1 MGSTV
6 AQGRAAFERGA
17 WAEACALL
25 AEAPEADAD
34 VEDVER
40 LAVAAH
46 LAGRDHDSERAWVR
60 AHRERLR
67 RGDTDDAVRCAFW
80 LALLLMLR
88 GETARAGG
96 WLAGAERLVD
106 DAGCGRGYLRVPAL
120 LAALEDGDGPA
131 AEALARAVVEVA
143 QRCGDEDLRALG
155 VLGQGQAALVL
166 GELGRAM
173 DLLDEV
179 MVLVT
184 ATPRSPIVTGI
195 VYCAVIEACMDAA
208 DVRRAAEWTQA
219 LERWCAAQP
228 DLVPYRG
235 QCLVHR
241 AQVLQ
246 ARGSWPDALAEAEQ
260 ACRRL
265 ADPPHPALGLALYQQ
280 AELHRLRGELD
291 AAERSYRA
299 AGRAGREPAPGF
311 ALLRLAQ
318 GDVAAASAAVRR
330 LVEESRGRIDRPVLL
345 AAAVEVHLATGDTAA
360 AADASRE
367 LTAIADRP
375 DAPPLRR
382 AVAEHARG
390 AVLLAEGAAGEALPL
405 LRAAAQ
411 RWRALSMPYDVARAG
426 VRVALACRALGD
438 EDAARLELDVAC
450 AAFEQLGARTD
461 LAEARALATA
471 PTVGRAGLTARECE
485 VLRLVASGRTNRE
498 IAAELVISEHTV
510 ARHLQNMFAKLDL
523 PSRAAATAYAY
534 RHGLV

>member
-1 MGSTV
+1 
-6 AQGRAAFERGA
+6 
-17 WAEACALL
+17 
-25 AEAPEADAD
+25 
-34 VEDVER
+34 
-40 LAVAAH
+40 
-46 LAGRDHDSERAWVR
+46 
-60 AHRERLR
+60 
-67 RGDTDDAVRCAFW
+67 
-80 LALLLMLR
+80 
-88 GETARAGG
+88 
-96 WLAGAERLVD
+96 
-106 DAGCGRGYLRVPAL
+106 
-120 LAALEDGDGPA
+120 
-131 AEALARAVVEVA
+131 
-143 QRCGDEDLRALG
+143 
-155 VLGQGQAALVL
+155 
-166 GELGRAM
+166 
-173 DLLDEV
+173 
-179 MVLVT
+179 
-184 ATPRSPIVTGI
+184 
-195 VYCAVIEACMDAA
+195 MDAA

-299 AGRAGREPAPGF
+299 AGRAGREPAPGV

-345 AAAVEVHLATGDTAA
+345 AAAVEVHLAAGDTACA
-360 AADASRE
+360 AEASRE
-367 LTAIADRP
+367 LAAIADRP

-405 LRAAAQ
+405 LRAAAG
-411 RWRALSMPYDVARAG
+411 RWRALSMPYDVARVG

-438 EDAARLELDVAC
+438 EDAARLELEAAC
-450 AAFEQLGARTD
+450 AAFARLGAHPD
-461 LAEARALATA
+461 LAAATALTA

>member
-1 MGSTV
+1 VIPHGREPFRLDGRV
-6 AQGRAAFERGA
+6 ALVTGASRGIGRAT
-17 WAEACALL
+17 ALEL
-25 AEAPEADAD
+25 
-34 VEDVER
+34 
-40 LAVAAH
+40 
-46 LAGRDHDSERAWVR
+46 
-60 AHRERLR
+60 
-67 RGDTDDAVRCAFW
+67 
-80 LALLLMLR
+80 
-88 GETARAGG
+88 ARAG
-96 WLAGAERLVD
+96 ADV
-106 DAGCGRGYLRVPAL
+106 
-120 LAALEDGDGPA
+120 
-131 AEALARAVVEVA
+131 
-143 QRCGDEDLRALG
+143 
-155 VLGQGQAALVL
+155 ALVS
-166 GELGRAM
+166 RDR

-382 AVAEHARG
+382 AVADHARG

-405 LRAAAQ
+405 LRAAAE

-461 LAEARALATA
+461 LAESRALATA

-523 PSRAAATAYAY
+523 PSRAPRATTSSSARGSPGRSVDGRGGGWFRCAATAPRTSSAGNGRSPV
-534 RHGLV
+534 RHSASTQVRE

>member
-1 MGSTV
+1 VSSTV
-6 AQGRAAFERGA
+6 ARGRAAFDRGA
-17 WAEACALL
+17 WADACALL
-25 AEAPEADAD
+25 ASAAEVED

-46 LAGRDHDSERAWVR
+46 LVGRDEESERAWTR
-60 AHRERLR
+60 AHREHVR
-67 RGDTDDAVRCAFW
+67 RGDTDAAVRCAFW
-80 LALLLMLR
+80 LAVLLLLR

-96 WLAGAERLVD
+96 WLTGAERLVD
-106 DAGCGRGYLRVPAL
+106 EGGCGRGYLRVPAF
-120 LAALEDGDGPA
+120 LAALEAGDGPGA
-131 AEALARAVVEVA
+131 AALAAQVVEA
-143 QRCGDEDLRALG
+143 ARRCGDDDLRALG

-166 GELGRAM
+166 GERARAM

-184 ATPRSPIVTGI
+184 ATPHSPIVVGI
-195 VYCAVIEACMDAA
+195 VYCAVVEACMDAA
-208 DVRRAAEWTQA
+208 DLRRAAEWTHA

-246 ARGSWPDALAEAEQ
+246 ARGSWPEALAEAER

-265 ADPPHPALGLALYQQ
+265 ADPAHPALGLAFYQQ
-280 AELHRLRGELD
+280 GELHRLRGELD
-291 AAERSYRA
+291 AAEEAYRA
-299 AGRAGREPAPGF
+299 ASRAGREPAPGF

-345 AAAVEVHLATGDTAA
+345 AAAVEVHLAAGDTAA
-360 AADASRE
+360 AAEASRE
-367 LTAIADRP
+367 LTAIADLP
-375 DAPPLRR
+375 DTPPLRR
-382 AVAEHARG
+382 AVADHARG
-390 AVLLAEGAAGEALPL
+390 AVLLARGAAGEALPL
-405 LRAAAQ
+405 LRAAAG
-411 RWRALSMPYDVARAG
+411 RWRALAMPYDVARAC
-426 VRVALACRALGD
+426 VLVALACRALGD
-438 EDAARLELDVAC
+438 EDAARLELDAAC
-450 AAFEQLGARTD
+450 ATFAQLGAGVD
-461 LAEARALATA
+461 LAAAMTLAA
-471 PTVGRAGLTARECE
+471 PPVGRAGLTARECE